1 MNRAP
6 CIVSFLALLLAGC
19 NQPFEPNGP
28 VSNTLVVYG
37 ILSSRSDTQYVRLA
51 STFGAIPAPDIKN
64 AAVTVTGGGRV
75 IAFRDTTVLFRDA
88 AGNFSPTNVYVAYN
102 APVSG
107 DVAYQ
112 LQVST
117 PSGLTASAG
126 MTALSQ
132 PFFSLKPG
140 ATRGFFVLNRQF
152 KTVSGAAILHF
163 YLDYYVLVNNGWE
176 LHTEEVP
183 SRLTLD
189 AGGNPAFEYPSFSPV
204 PTLAAGG
211 TDVSI
216 DSTLLTIARARVFDK
231 YKPAPIVY
239 LDIRFIV
246 TQIDD
251 FLYDYYYLNN
261 GPVDNSTI
269 RLDVPDFTNIRGG
282 YGVFGS
288 RAEVI
293 LLLPLAR

>member
-1 MNRAP
+1 MKRAISI
-6 CIVSFLALLLAGC
+6 IVLLSLVLAGC

-28 VSNTLVVYG
+28 VNNTLVLYG
-37 ILSSRSDTQYVRLA
+37 ILSSRTDTQYVRLS
-51 STFGAIPAPDIKN
+51 STFGALPAPDIRN
-64 AAVTVTGGGRV
+64 ASVTVAGGGQV
-75 IAFRDTTVLFRDA
+75 IAFRDTTVFWRDA
-88 AGNFSPTNVYVAYN
+88 EGAFSPTNVYVAYN

-107 DVAYQ
+107 NVEYR
-112 LQVST
+112 LQAST
-117 PSGLTASAG
+117 PSGLTASASL
-126 MTALSQ
+126 TALSQ

-140 ATRGFFVLNRQF
+140 ATRGFFVLTRQF
-152 KTVSGAAILHF
+152 KTLSGAAILHF
-163 YLDYYVLVNNGWE
+163 YLDYFVLVNNGWE

-183 SRLTLD
+183 SRSYVD
-189 AGGNPAFEYPSFSPV
+189 AGGNDAFEYPSFSPV
-204 PTLAAGG
+204 ATLAAAGN
-211 TDVSI
+211 DVSI
-216 DSTLLTIARARVFDK
+216 DSTLLTITKARVFDK
-231 YKPAPIVY
+231 FRPAPLVY
-239 LDIRFIV
+239 LDVRFIV

-261 GPVDNSTI
+261 GAVDNSTI

>member
-1 MNRAP
+1 MKRAISI
-6 CIVSFLALLLAGC
+6 IVLLSLVLAGC

-28 VSNTLVVYG
+28 VNNTLVLYG
-37 ILSSRSDTQYVRLA
+37 ILSSRTDTQYVRLS
-51 STFGAIPAPDIKN
+51 STFGVLPAPDIRN
-64 AAVTVTGGGRV
+64 ASVTVTGGGQV
-75 IAFRDTTVLFRDA
+75 IAFRDTTVFWRDA
-88 AGNFSPTNVYVAYN
+88 EGAFSPTNVYVAYN

-107 DVAYQ
+107 NVEYR
-112 LQVST
+112 LQAST
-117 PSGLTASAG
+117 PSGLTASAS

-140 ATRGFFVLNRQF
+140 ATRGFFVLTRQF
-152 KTVSGAAILHF
+152 KTLSGAAILHF
-163 YLDYYVLVNNGWE
+163 YLDYFVLVNNGWE

-183 SRLTLD
+183 SRSYVD
-189 AGGNPAFEYPSFSPV
+189 AGGNDAFEYPSFSPV
-204 PTLAAGG
+204 ATLAAGG

-216 DSTLLTIARARVFDK
+216 DSTLLTIAKARVFDK
-231 YKPAPIVY
+231 FRPAPLVY
-239 LDIRFIV
+239 LDVRFIV
-246 TQIDD
+246 TQVDD

-261 GPVDNSTI
+261 GAVDNSTI